1 MTKSTGNKKRTMP
14 TVKSKK
20 NIRGNAKLGYSQGSK
35 NYNTLK
41 KIEAK
46 SQDERENL

>member
-20 NIRGNAKLGYSQGSK
+20 NVRGNAKLGWSQGNK
-35 NYNTLK
+35 NINTLR

-46 SQDERENL
+46 QQEENEQK